1 MLKNKKMAIIATI
14 IAMLL
19 WGSAIPTIKTTYK
32 ELGVGRSDIG
42 AQIFLQELDFSWL
55 EFWPSSI

>member
-1 MLKNKKMAIIATI
+1 MLKNKKTAIIATI

-19 WGSAIPTIKTTYK
+19 WGSAIPTIKTTYQ

-42 AQIFLQELDFSWL
+42 AQFFLQELDFSWL